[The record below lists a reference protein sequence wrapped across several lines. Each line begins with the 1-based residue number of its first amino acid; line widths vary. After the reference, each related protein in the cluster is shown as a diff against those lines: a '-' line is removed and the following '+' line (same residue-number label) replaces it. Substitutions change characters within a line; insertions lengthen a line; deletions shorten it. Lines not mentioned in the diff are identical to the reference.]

1 MHIGLFCATR
11 RGLVFLRHLRR
22 LCPED
27 DLTVVSF
34 REEPWEPPFLD
45 DVRACAME
53 CGAAFI
59 ESKNVNAEACAPLWG
74 RPVDLFFM
82 VSWRY
87 LLPMALLDR
96 ARLASVVL
104 HDSLLPA
111 YRGFS
116 PTVWAMINGERECG
130 ATMIHAAADV
140 DAGDIIDRERV
151 SVGPDEVIADVM
163 DKITSVYLRL
173 LERNIE
179 GLKSG
184 TAPRRPQDQR
194 LATFTCKRVPADNLI
209 DWNRSLGQIYNLI
222 RAVTR
227 PYTGAF
233 TFYRGKKLFVWTAR
247 PDPAARRYVGSIPGR
262 VVEIK
267 PGEGVVVL
275 TADGALLVQTVQ
287 VEGEPE
293 ACAADLIRSISAQ
306 LG

>member
-1 MHIGLFCATR
+1 MHIVLFCATQ
-11 RGLVFLRHLRR
+11 RGLKFLRHLRR

-27 DLTVVSF
+27 ELTVVSF
-34 REEPWEPPFLD
+34 PEESWEPPFLD
-45 DVRACAME
+45 DMRAYAAE

-59 ESKNVNAEACAPLWG
+59 ESKNVNADRCAPLWE

-87 LLPMALLDR
+87 LLPMALLGR
-96 ARLASVVL
+96 ARLAAVVL

-116 PTVWAMINGERECG
+116 PTVWAIINGERECG
-130 ATMIHAAADV
+130 ATMIHAAAEV
-140 DAGDIIDRERV
+140 DAGNIIDQERV
-151 SVGPDEVIADVM
+151 SIGPDEVIAEVM
-163 DKITSVYLRL
+163 EKITSVYLRL
-173 LERNIE
+173 LERNIG

-184 TAPRRPQDQR
+184 KAPRTPQDQR

-209 DWNRSLGQIYNLI
+209 DWNRPLGQIYNLV
-222 RAVTR
+222 RAVTH
-227 PYTGAF
+227 PYPGAF
-233 TFYRGKKLFVWTAR
+233 TFYRGKKLSVWSAR

-262 VVEIK
+262 VVEIR

-275 TADGALLVQTVQ
+275 TADGPLLLETVQ

-293 ACAADLIRSISAQ
+293 TCAADLIRSISAQ